1 MRETVGVAFIG
12 AGRMG
17 LSHAR
22 TLGGIPAARV
32 VVVADPD
39 LEAARRG
46 QALCGAE
53 TATSDI
59 DAAIGAPGVEA
70 VMIVTPTNT
79 HAALIQKAARAGKA
93 VWCEK
98 PIALTLA
105 ETQQTL
111 EVVEAAGVPCQIGF
125 QRRYDPGYAQARRL
139 IEEGKLGKLEAFRA
153 LSRDTY
159 LPSPQSLPPSGGTFL
174 DMSVHDF
181 DLARFLV
188 GEVEE
193 VSAWG
198 AVLAH
203 PMFADADDC
212 DTAVCMLRFE
222 SGVLGVVEAARH
234 SNWGYDIRTEVA
246 GSEGKVVIEAPP
258 KTPLQ
263 HFTGFQNHTDVYL
276 NFPDRFEQ
284 AYRSQME
291 AFFDALLQGKTPTPG
306 PRDAL
311 ETLRICL
318 AAKQSWKQGRPV
330 KVREVRD

>member
-1 MRETVGVAFIG
+1 MKDGVGVAFIG

-22 TLGGIPAARV
+22 TLGNIRAARV
-32 VVVADPD
+32 VVVADPN
-39 LEAARRG
+39 LEAAERG
-46 QALCGAE
+46 HSLARAE
-53 TATSDI
+53 RATADI
-59 DAAIGAPGVEA
+59 DAAIRDPAVDA

-79 HAALIQKAARAGKA
+79 HAGLIQQAAKAGKA
-93 VWCEK
+93 IWCEK
-98 PIALTLA
+98 PIALSLA
-105 ETQQTL
+105 ETQKTL
-111 EVVEAAGVPCQIGF
+111 EIVEQAGVPCQIGF
-125 QRRYDPGYAQARRL
+125 QRRYDPGYVQAKRL
-139 IEEGKLGKLEAFRA
+139 IVEGKLGKIESFRA
-153 LSRDTY
+153 LGRDTY
-159 LPSPQSLPPSGGTFL
+159 LPTPESLPPSGGTFL
-174 DMSVHDF
+174 DMTVHDF

-203 PMFADADDC
+203 QMFADANDC

-222 SGVLGVVEAARH
+222 NGVLGVVESARH

-246 GSEGKVVIEAPP
+246 GSEGKVVVEAPP
-258 KTPLQ
+258 KTPIQ
-263 HFTGFQNHTDVYL
+263 HFTGFQNHTDVYI

-284 AYRSQME
+284 AYRNQME
-291 AFFDALLQGKTPTPG
+291 AFFEALLQGKTPTPG

-318 AAKQSWKQGRPV
+318 AAKQSWQQGKPV
-330 KVREVRD
+330 KVKEVQD

>member
-1 MRETVGVAFIG
+1 MKDSVGVAFIG

-22 TLGGIPAARV
+22 TLGGISSARP
-32 VVVADPD
+32 VVVADYN
-39 LEAARRG
+39 LEAAQRG
-46 QALCGAE
+46 QALCRAE

-59 DAAIGAPGVEA
+59 DAAINAPEVEA

-79 HAALIQKAARAGKA
+79 HAGLIQQAAKAGKA
-93 VWCEK
+93 IWCEK
-98 PIALTLA
+98 PIALTLT
-105 ETQQTL
+105 ETQKTL
-111 EVVEAAGVPCQIGF
+111 EIVEQAGVPCQIGF
-125 QRRYDPGYAQARRL
+125 QRRYDPGYIQAKQL
-139 IEEGKLGKLEAFRA
+139 ILGGKLGKIESFRA
-153 LSRDTY
+153 LGRDTY
-159 LPSPQSLPPSGGTFL
+159 LPTPQSLPPSGGTFL
-174 DMSVHDF
+174 DMTVHDF

-212 DTAVCMLRFE
+212 DTAVCMLRFDN
-222 SGVLGVVEAARH
+222 GVLGVVESARH

-246 GSEGKVVIEAPP
+246 GSEGKVVVEAPP
-258 KTPLQ
+258 KTPIQ
-263 HFTGFQNHTDVYL
+263 HFTGFQNHTDVYI

-284 AYRSQME
+284 AYRNQME
-291 AFFDALLQGKTPTPG
+291 AFFEALLQGKTPTPG

-311 ETLRICL
+311 QTLRICL
-318 AAKQSWKQGRPV
+318 AAKQSWQQGKPV
-330 KVREVRD
+330 KVKEVRD